1 MYFTIFRNFQ
11 NVIDIIVLKMRETSK
26 AQIVLYWHHCLL
38 HLLKFLDM

>member
-1 MYFTIFRNFQ
+1 
-11 NVIDIIVLKMRETSK
+11 LKMRETSK